1 MKRIRIAI
9 VLLAVSSV
17 LAGHL
22 PERRYTI
29 SEGLAN
35 DNASRI
41 LADSRGFLWACTP
54 SGLSRFDGRE
64 FVTYNT
70 RNGLSAKTVTDI
82 VENPDGTYYVSLW
95 DNQITLF
102 DPSKTDR
109 SKLFH
114 SITV

>member
-1 MKRIRIAI
+1 MFDEP
-9 VLLAVSSV
+9 VV
-17 LAGHL
+17 LAGLDHGVAK
-22 PERRYTI
+22 
-29 SEGLAN
+29 GLVEALTGELV
-35 DNASRI
+35 SRNFGPV
-41 LADSRGFLWACTP
+41 STVVG
-54 SGLSRFDGRE
+54 RFDGRE